1 MVLDIKLG
9 FQTTLGHPKCH
20 FPAIYRFSGQYRP
33 LWRKS
38 IFWSEKYPKSPCA
51 DFFIFY
57 HMEPYFAPYGPK
69 FEICL
74 EMCSPGPKDTSK
86 SPECHYSIPEF
97 DFIEISKILFFTNF
111 TCIWPFWWKLS
122 KIVIFWCLKKYHLD
136 IKSLHPRYLEV
147 SLGPGEHISRH
158 ISNFG
163 PHAAK
168 YGSIW

>member
-1 MVLDIKLG
+1 MNHNMVCNLAG
-9 FQTTLGHPKCH
+9 GG
-20 FPAIYRFSGQYRP
+20 R
-33 LWRKS
+33 
-38 IFWSEKYPKSPCA
+38 
-51 DFFIFY
+51 
-57 HMEPYFAPYGPK
+57 K

-86 SPECHYSIPEF
+86 SPECHYSMHEF

-136 IKSLHPRYLEV
+136 IKRLHPRYSEV

-163 PHAAK
+163 PPPAK
-168 YGSIW
+168 FQTILWFTKFGKNHEFWPKIRFSSKWPILSGKSIYGRRLTFGVF